1 MFTMF
6 IARLLHLCDCNHVFY
21 STSSMWEDIFQF
33 QVGLINDFYCFVL
46 GQKKKSPF
54 LVTTRKEW
62 LEALEGLLCSFI
74 FS

>member
-1 MFTMF
+1 
-6 IARLLHLCDCNHVFY
+6 
-21 STSSMWEDIFQF
+21 MWEDIFQF

-74 FS
+74 FSWSDVKWIIQQKTLST